1 MKNPSP
7 KIHESKE
14 SSHVNTNA
22 RLKRPTLDDLTKA
35 RVWQSPKRVIRYE
48 EAMLDACEA

>member
-1 MKNPSP
+1 MKNSFY
-7 KIHESKE
+7 KIHETKE
-14 SSHVNTNA
+14 STYANTNA